1 MMTAMEL
8 TIAEID
14 SLETLLEAIGACE
27 RAHATTALAAARLA
41 AAGAWQADG
50 ATSMTAWL
58 AHHARMTHLDATRLL
73 RDGKFLNHFDAIA
86 DSATTGRLSAAQI
99 NALRN
104 AVTKPTT
111 KLFADHHHSLI
122 KSLTTMNITDS
133 ATLCKQWRQQA
144 EAVADMPEP
153 KTPNHTWTTSRMQ
166 DGTIV
171 GRFVLDPEAAAQL
184 EQALGT
190 ASHFDGPDDTRP
202 TNVRNAD
209 AATDIFAF
217 FNANH
222 NHPGTPR
229 HRPHVELHTHI
240 NLTSDPTGGLA
251 PEFTTNPL
259 DTNPLDTNPLDNN
272 CATTTDG
279 QLLPTWAT
287 DAFLCDCI
295 IHRVLRA
302 GATILD
308 YGRATRSVP
317 TNLYRA
323 VIARDHGCRF
333 TGCNRKPAWCDAH
346 HIRWWRHHGE
356 TKLDTLLLLCHY
368 HHRLIHRDRWQIT
381 LHPDNSA
388 TFTAPDGRTLT
399 SHPPTTHNLSPPTP
413 QRTPPPR
420 NPPLITPAP
429 HHTRTA
435 A

>member
-1 MMTAMEL
+1 MTPMEL

-14 SLETLLEAIGACE
+14 SLETLIEAIGACE
-27 RAHATTALAAARLA
+27 RAYATTALAAARLA
-41 AAGAWQADG
+41 TAGAWQADG

-58 AHHARMTHLDATRLL
+58 AHHARMSHLDATRLL
-73 RDGKFLNHFDAIA
+73 RDGKFLNNFDAVA

-111 KLFADHHHSLI
+111 ELFADHHHHLI
-122 KSLTTMNITDS
+122 ESLTTMNITDS
-133 ATLCKQWRQQA
+133 ETLCKQWRQQA

-153 KTPNHTWTTSRMQ
+153 KIPDQTWTTSRMQ
-166 DGTIV
+166 DGTII

-190 ASHFDGPDDTRP
+190 ATHFDGADDTRP

-229 HRPHVELHTHI
+229 HRPHVELHIHTT
-240 NLTSDPTGGLA
+240 NPTGSLS
-251 PEFTTNPL
+251 PELTTNPL
-259 DTNPLDTNPLDNN
+259 TTN

-308 YGRATRSVP
+308 YGRSTRSVP

-356 TKLDTLLLLCHY
+356 TKLDNLLLLCHY
-368 HHRLIHRDRWQIT
+368 HHRLIHRDRWHIT
-381 LHPDNSA
+381 LHPDNST
-388 TFTAPDGRTLT
+388 TFTAPDGRTHT
-399 SHPPTTHNLSPPTP
+399 SQPPTHTLDPPILSPPTTQP
-413 QRTPPPR
+413 SPP
-420 NPPLITPAP
+420 NPPLINPLP